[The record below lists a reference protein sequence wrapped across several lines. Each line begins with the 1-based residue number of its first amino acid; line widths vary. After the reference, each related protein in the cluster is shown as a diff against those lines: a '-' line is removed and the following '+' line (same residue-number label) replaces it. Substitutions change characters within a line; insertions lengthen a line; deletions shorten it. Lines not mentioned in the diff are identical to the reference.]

1 MTREQQ
7 LSIANEVLPI
17 LHAYNANGQAKADPD
32 LRQKVKQLYSSITA
46 IFNVDVNCN
55 HCLLHFLNV
64 ILSWKERVDK
74 EIAAE
79 QANQPKPEPVTEEPV
94 QESKPEQEVQEPE
107 AKEEPKKKGKK
118 KNN

>member
-32 LRQKVKQLYSSITA
+32 LRQKVKQLYSSITG
-46 IFNVDVNCN
+46 IFMVDTSCN
-55 HCLLHFLNV
+55 HCLLHFLHI
-64 ILSWKERVDK
+64 ILAWKERVDK

-79 QANQPKPEPVTEEPV
+79 QANQPEPEPVTEEPV
-94 QESKPEQEVQEPE
+94 QSEVQEPE